1 MAETDAIK
9 LATLHLEGEAH
20 DWWYHGM
27 STLGH
32 AHIVTYVEFK
42 GRLVHRFDR
51 RDPEMSFRDLAQ
63 LKQTGSAEA
72 YISDFQRISVM
83 VTDISEARL
92 VMLFTE
98 GLTEPLRG
106 WVKAY
111 KPTMLQ
117 DAVSRARDLQE
128 SVPKPKLTPRPDF
141 PTKFDDR
148 TPPQWEGTGYQQ
160 RNGAG
165 PPQRDSTGYQQRSG
179 TGSP

>member
-9 LATLHLEGEAH
+9 LATLHLEDKAH

-32 AHIVTYVEFK
+32 AHIVTYAEFT
-42 GRLVHRFDR
+42 GRLIHRFDR

-63 LKQTGSAEA
+63 LRQTGSAEA
-72 YISDFQRISVM
+72 FISEFQRISVM

-111 KPTMLQ
+111 RPSSLQ

-128 SVPKPKLTPRPDF
+128 SVPKPKFTPRPNF
-141 PTKFDDR
+141 PTKFNDR
-148 TPPQWEGTGYQQ
+148 
-160 RNGAG
+160 RL
-165 PPQRDSTGYQQRSG
+165 PQRDGAGQQQRDWTRQPQRDW
-179 TGSP
+179 TGKNRMDDATR

>member
-9 LATLHLEGEAH
+9 LATLHLEGEAE

-32 AHIVTYVEFK
+32 ARIVTYAEFT

-51 RDPEMSFRDLAQ
+51 RDPELSLRDLAQ
-63 LKQTGSAEA
+63 LKQTGSTEA
-72 YISDFQRISVM
+72 FISDFQRISVM

-98 GLTEPLRG
+98 GLTEPLQG

-111 KPTMLQ
+111 KPTSLQ
-117 DAVSRARDLQE
+117 DAVSRARDL
-128 SVPKPKLTPRPDF
+128 
-141 PTKFDDR
+141 
-148 TPPQWEGTGYQQ
+148 
-160 RNGAG
+160 
-165 PPQRDSTGYQQRSG
+165 
-179 TGSP
+179 